1 MNADRD
7 GIKGQRMRIDDNER
21 VSENDVMND
30 EWLCLPDRRSKD
42 AIDVAL
48 IDWLD
53 RSLIWYHSLCVF
65 VCCENNAL
73 GGRWTKIYVGISR
86 GWQQV

>member
-53 RSLIWYHSLCVF
+53 R
-65 VCCENNAL
+65 
-73 GGRWTKIYVGISR
+73 
-86 GWQQV
+86 

>member
-42 AIDVAL
+42 EMML
-48 IDWLD
+48 RYWLA
-53 RSLIWYHSLCVF
+53 RSSREDGLGLDDDGLCV
-65 VCCENNAL
+65 VKTV
-73 GGRWTKIYVGISR
+73 R
-86 GWQQV
+86 

>member
-7 GIKGQRMRIDDNER
+7 GIKGQRMLVDDNER
-21 VSENDVMND
+21 VSENYVMND

-53 RSLIWYHSLCVF
+53 RLV
-65 VCCENNAL
+65 NMA
-73 GGRWTKIYVGISR
+73 
-86 GWQQV
+86 